1 MKRIAIF
8 GHGEW
13 LAVAIEMLNSIQN
26 VEIVVNPKSK
36 PEEKPLSILFD
47 DCIDQSPQAVITKE
61 PERWQ
66 SKRKTPWR
74 KRR

>member
-13 LAVAIEMLNSIQN
+13 LTIAVEMLNRIPN
-26 VEIVVNPKSK
+26 VETVVNPNLK
-36 PEEKPLSILFD
+36 PEEKPLRILFD

>member
-8 GHGEW
+8 GNGEW
-13 LAVAIEMLNSIQN
+13 LAAVVEMLNRIPN
-26 VEIVVNPKSK
+26 VETVVNPNLKS
-36 PEEKPLSILFD
+36 EEKPLRILFD

>member
-13 LAVAIEMLNSIQN
+13 LTAVVEMLNRIPN
-26 VEIVVNPKSK
+26 AEAVVNPNIKS
-36 PEEKPLSILFD
+36 EEKPLHMLFD